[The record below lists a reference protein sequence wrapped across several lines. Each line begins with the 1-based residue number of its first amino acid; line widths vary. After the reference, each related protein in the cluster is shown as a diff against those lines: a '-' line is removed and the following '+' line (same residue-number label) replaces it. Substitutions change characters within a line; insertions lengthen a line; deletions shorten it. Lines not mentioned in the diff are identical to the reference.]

1 MCGGG
6 VGGWRVGREGA
17 DSVAIAA
24 ENAGKRVE
32 RVRT

>member
-6 VGGWRVGREGA
+6 GGEGA

-24 ENAGKRVE
+24 EDAGKRAG
-32 RVRT
+32 RGRT